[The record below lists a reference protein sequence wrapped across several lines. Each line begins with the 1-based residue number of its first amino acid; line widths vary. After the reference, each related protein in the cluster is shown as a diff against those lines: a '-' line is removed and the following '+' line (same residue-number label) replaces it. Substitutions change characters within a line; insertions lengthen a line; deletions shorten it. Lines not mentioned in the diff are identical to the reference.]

1 MIAIMLDFER
11 SVVLFWN
18 NDFVITSKKV
28 VKHLPRKKQYFY
40 VCINRC
46 LNI

>member
-11 SVVLFWN
+11 SVVLFWS

-28 VKHLPRKKQYFY
+28 VKHLPCKKTIFLCVY
-40 VCINRC
+40 
-46 LNI
+46 